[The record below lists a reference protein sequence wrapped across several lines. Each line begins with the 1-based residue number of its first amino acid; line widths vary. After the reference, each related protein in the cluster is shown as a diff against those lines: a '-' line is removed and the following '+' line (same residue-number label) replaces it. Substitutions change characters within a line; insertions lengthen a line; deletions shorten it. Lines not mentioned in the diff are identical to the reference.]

1 MRLSL
6 KEHCAQHTP
15 GAFAWKGRPANA
27 EMKVMQQ
34 ADSGSLD
41 GSAVSSRI
49 LIIAASHGFPPTQ
62 ARLDRVEELSRSLA
76 ARGAAVDV
84 LLFAERLLQPFEEER
99 VQALKGHAR
108 SVCVVEHPAAA
119 CRLYRALL
127 QVGERV
133 RMKPRLGG
141 RIHCPSRLRQEVS
154 LRLARE
160 GYSAV
165 IVRGVHLSRLLSL
178 FPAWTEKIVDLERV
192 GFAAHRS
199 HARHGRADE
208 LDVFDDA
215 AREISLLSEAA
226 AVLVASREEAV
237 LLREHDFHGDLIL
250 APPAPRLLPS
260 AIPGPPLRPPRILCV
275 GSDTTANLDGIRW
288 FRRQVFPRIT
298 GAAPT
303 CRLRLVG
310 EAARH
315 IEPGPGVDRIGWV
328 GRIEE
333 EYANASIVALP
344 LRMGSGLHRRAV
356 EALAEGRALATTTT
370 GAMGIRLVAGRD
382 AIVADDA
389 GDLAV
394 AIGHVLASD
403 EVRKSLERS
412 ALSLAAESFAP
423 SHAFR
428 GLVERLGLQLGRE
441 SRPGV
446 SAAAAS
452 ALVPA

>member
-1 MRLSL
+1 M
-6 KEHCAQHTP
+6 QHAVP
-15 GAFAWKGRPANA
+15 DPLD
-27 EMKVMQQ
+27 
-34 ADSGSLD
+34 DSD
-41 GSAVSSRI
+41 VSSRI
-49 LIIAASHGFPPTQ
+49 LLIAASHGFPQTQ
-62 ARLDRVEELSRSLA
+62 ARLERVEELSRALA

-84 LLFAERLLQPFEEER
+84 LLLAERLLQPFEAER

-119 CRLYRALL
+119 CRLYRAFL
-127 QVGERV
+127 QVGERI
-133 RMKPRLGG
+133 RLKPRLGG

-160 GYSAV
+160 GCRAV
-165 IVRGVHLSRLLSL
+165 IVRGVHLSSLLSL

-192 GFAAHRS
+192 GFAAHTS

-215 AREISLLSEAA
+215 AREISLLSRAG

-237 LLREHDFHGDLIL
+237 LLREHGFRGDLIL
-250 APPAPRLLPS
+250 TPPAPPGLPS
-260 AIPGPPLRPPRILCV
+260 AIPGAPLRPPRILCV

-298 GAAPT
+298 GASPT

-310 EAARH
+310 EVARH

-328 GRIEE
+328 GKIEE
-333 EYANASIVALP
+333 EYANASVVALP

-403 EVRKSLERS
+403 EVRQSLERA
-412 ALSLAAESFAP
+412 ALALAAESFTP

-428 GLVERLGLQLGRE
+428 GLVERLGLHLSRE
-441 SRPGV
+441 RSTGV
-446 SAAAAS
+446 PAVPAG
-452 ALVPA
+452 ALVTA